1 MKVKYSKNSKQANK
15 IVELDS
21 NIVRDYLKE
30 NNTKRLSLNS
40 LKKALQLKRS
50 KVLYYC
56 QNSNHIEQVKP
67 YEVGS
72 YKHSVDVFKYKE

>member
-30 NNTKRLSLNS
+30 NNTKRLSLNY
-40 LKKALQLKRS
+40 LRKALQLKRS

-56 QNSNHIEQVKP
+56 QNSNHIEQVSP
-67 YEVGS
+67 REVGS
-72 YKHSVDVFKYKE
+72 YKHSVDVFKYKA

>member
-1 MKVKYSKNSKQANK
+1 MKVKYSKNSKQTNK

-30 NNTKRLSLNS
+30 HNTKKLSLNS
-40 LKKALQLKRS
+40 LRKALQLKKS

-56 QNSNHIEQVKP
+56 QNSNHIEQVSP
-67 YEVGS
+67 REVGS
-72 YKHSVDVFKYKE
+72 YKHSVDVFKYKA

>member
-1 MKVKYSKNSKQANK
+1 MKVKYSKNSTQINK
-15 IVELDS
+15 IVELDN

-30 NNTKRLSLNS
+30 HNAKKLSVNY
-40 LKKALQLKRS
+40 LKKVLQLKRS

-56 QNSNHIEQVKP
+56 QNSNHIEQVSP
-67 YEVGS
+67 REVGS